1 MLVGKY
7 IPNLIAKPFDVS
19 REYAQIIYDQTSSP
33 KLDKVL
39 KKWEQEKWA
48 SAENRQKLAYIILV
62 ELLAYQFASPVRWI
76 QTQDLL
82 FTTFNFERLVEL
94 GPSPTLT
101 GMATRTLKT
110 KYETLDGSVSRNRSI
125 LFHAKN
131 VKEIYYQYEDEIE
144 APASD
149 VTVDVPV
156 ATIPVTPVT
165 TSTAVSTPSSGPVA
179 SIEDVPIKAIDILL
193 VIVAQKLKKRVDEI
207 PLSKSIK
214 DLVGGKSTLQNEIL
228 GDLQQEFASAP
239 EKGEELSLEELGSA
253 LGSGFSGALGKYSTS
268 LISRL
273 IGGKMPGGF
282 NLSAIKSYLSKSWG
296 LGSSRSDGVL
306 LLGTT
311 LEPPKRLASEA
322 EGKSWLDGVVSVYAQ
337 RSGISL
343 ASPGAGGASGGGE
356 GGAVIN
362 SEEFLKFQ
370 SDQQK
375 FAAQHVELYMRYLA
389 RDSRAGEVAFD
400 QEKAT
405 SLALQARLDSIN
417 REHGDAYIEGI
428 QPRFDIL
435 KARHFDSSW
444 NWVRQDALLMYYDII
459 FGRLTT
465 VDREITARCI
475 ALLNRADPDILQFMQ
490 YNINQCDASKGETYR
505 LAKEFG
511 QKLIDNTRE
520 VIGKPPMY
528 KDGGCISFSRL
539 FMFIINACFCF
550 LKLLSQLRHTQ
561 KLQRRAKS
569 SIPKLSAKMSVNLKP
584 MSRRWPVGTLFRA
597 QSTYKRFRMTF

>member
-39 KKWEQEKWA
+39 KKWEQEKWS

-125 LFHAKN
+125 LCHAKN

-144 APASD
+144 VPASD
-149 VTVDVPV
+149 ETVDVPIASTP
-156 ATIPVTPVT
+156 ATSVT
-165 TSTAVSTPSSGPVA
+165 TTTAVSTPSSGPVA
-179 SIEDVPIKAIDILL
+179 SMEDVPIKAIDILL

-239 EKGEELSLEELGSA
+239 EKGEELPLEELGSA
-253 LGSGFSGALGKYSTS
+253 LGSGFSGALGKYSTG

-282 NLSAIKSYLSKSWG
+282 NSSAIKSYLSKSWG

-343 ASPGAGGASGGGE
+343 ASPGAGGASGGG

-375 FAAQHVELYMRYLA
+375 FAAQHVELYMRYLG

-405 SLALQARLDSIN
+405 SLALQAKLDSIN

-475 ALLNRADPDILQFMQ
+475 ALLNRADPDMLQFMQ
-490 YNINQCDASKGETYR
+490 YNIDQCDASKGETYR

-528 KDGGCISFSRL
+528 KDGAL
-539 FMFIINACFCF
+539 HLHLVF
-550 LKLLSQLRHTQ
+550 LC
-561 KLQRRAKS
+561 S
-569 SIPKLSAKMSVNLKP
+569 SLIFFL
-584 MSRRWPVGTLFRA
+584 
-597 QSTYKRFRMTF
+597 